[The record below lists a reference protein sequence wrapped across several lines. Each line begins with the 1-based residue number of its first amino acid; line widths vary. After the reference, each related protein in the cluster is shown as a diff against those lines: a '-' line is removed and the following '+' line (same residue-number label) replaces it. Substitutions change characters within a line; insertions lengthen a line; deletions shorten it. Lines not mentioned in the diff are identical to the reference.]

1 MISIILSRIGWRILF
16 ILSTPLIL
24 PQAIYARWRTPRL
37 PEAKEPAEGRSPS
50 ALYPPLKL
58 GFIGESTIAGVGA
71 FDMKNALTGS
81 TISALEQH
89 YCVKWSIV
97 GHNGIRIAELTPFL
111 TGEFLAE
118 KQVIVVAIGAN
129 DTTKLTRFSDWVD
142 GLHKFIAEVRSHTDA
157 PIIFSQLPP
166 MHLFTALPQPL
177 RMVVGRRAKLFDKA
191 LRTVCETTDSC
202 HYLLLNFEPKPGYLA
217 TDGYHP
223 SELAYKEWGERL
235 AIFIHK
241 IKQQK

>member
-1 MISIILSRIGWRILF
+1 MILARISWRILF
-16 ILSTPLIL
+16 FITSPLIL
-24 PQAIYARWRTPRL
+24 PLAIYARWRTPRL
-37 PEAKEPAEGRSPS
+37 PEAKDPTEGRSPS
-50 ALYPPLKL
+50 ALFPPLKL
-58 GFIGESTIAGVGA
+58 AFIGESTIAGVGA
-71 FDMKNALTGS
+71 FNMENALTGN
-81 TISALEQH
+81 TIRALEQH

-97 GHNGIRIAELTPFL
+97 GHNGIRIAELYPYL
-111 TGEFLAE
+111 NGDLLAE
-118 KQVIVVAIGAN
+118 KQAIVVAIGAN

-142 GLHKFIAEVRSHTDA
+142 GLYKFVAAIRSHTDA

-177 RMVVGRRAKLFDKA
+177 RSVVGQRAKLFDKA
-191 LRTVCETTDSC
+191 LRKVCKASDSC

-223 SELAYKEWGERL
+223 SELAYKVWGERL
-235 AIFIHK
+235 ALFIHE